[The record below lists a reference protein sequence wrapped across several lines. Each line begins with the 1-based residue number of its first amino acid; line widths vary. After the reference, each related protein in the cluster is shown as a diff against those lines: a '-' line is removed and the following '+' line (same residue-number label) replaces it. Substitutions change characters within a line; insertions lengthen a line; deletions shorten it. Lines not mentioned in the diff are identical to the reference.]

1 MGGESPSA
9 DMERHLPFVRKVA
22 VRVHRAVSP
31 PLDIEDLV
39 SYGVIGLA
47 DALKHYRPETGVPL
61 ESFALYRVR
70 GAILEGIARQCPV
83 SRHIHRRLRL
93 LEKGNDYMEGTASD
107 VAGATERTRTGD
119 ASILASAVRDLAE
132 IYSLT
137 RVAVRPGEDGPE
149 IEFVDGRAEG
159 AHQGEVEGGELRA
172 LVDRLPADQARV
184 VKLYYFADRTLDEV
198 GEEMG
203 CKKSWACKLHK
214 SALRRLRAMMEDG
227 AGGGASPPSGR
238 RVEG

>member
-22 VRVHRAVSP
+22 IRVHRAVSP

-47 DALKHYRPETGVPL
+47 DALKHYNPETGVPL

-83 SRHIHRRLRL
+83 SRHVHRRLRL
-93 LEKGNDYMEGTASD
+93 LERANDYMEGTASD
-107 VAGATERTRTGD
+107 VAGATERTRSGD
-119 ASILASAVRDLAE
+119 ASIVASTVRDLAE

-137 RVAVRPGEDGPE
+137 RVVIQRGEDGPE
-149 IEFVDGRAEG
+149 IDFVDGRAEG
-159 AHQGEVEGGELRA
+159 AHLGEVEGGELRA

-198 GEEMG
+198 GEELG
-203 CKKSWACKLHK
+203 CRKSWACKLHK
-214 SALRRLRAMMEDG
+214 SALRKLRAMMEERSEGD
-227 AGGGASPPSGR
+227 AGLPAGR